1 MDMQVFFQ
9 QKFVRIVIQLVVKLH
24 FSLSKQSGDESTG
37 AVYSADFQTAFGG
50 ALTITVSGTD
60 GFDSAEDNRTA
71 SFSVDKDKPWLV
83 SDSVSPLSAGEE
95 DDITF
100 DVVYCVFE
108 AQTGASVSVDVGG
121 VSHDLNENGDADD
134 GVCVNGVGKNYTV
147 STTVAWNAD
156 AQQFNFQQVM
166 MKIQLKILILLQ

>member
-1 MDMQVFFQ
+1 MDMQVYLSAE
-9 QKFVRIVIQLVVKLH
+9 VCEDSDPTSCEAP
-24 FSLSKQSGDESTG
+24 FSLSKQSGDEETG

-108 AQTGASVSVDVGG
+108 AQTG
-121 VSHDLNENGDADD
+121 H
-134 GVCVNGVGKNYTV
+134 
-147 STTVAWNAD
+147 
-156 AQQFNFQQVM
+156 QF
-166 MKIQLKILILLQ
+166 QLMLAVFHMI